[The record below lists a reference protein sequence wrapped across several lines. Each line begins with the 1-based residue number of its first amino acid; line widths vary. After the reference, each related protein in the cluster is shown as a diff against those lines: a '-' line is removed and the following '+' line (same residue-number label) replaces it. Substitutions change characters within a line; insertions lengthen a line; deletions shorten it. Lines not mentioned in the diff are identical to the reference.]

1 MPINYFGGC
10 MAHSYYPM
18 LTSREKE
25 ETLEVV
31 SAARIACYDD
41 KATSPHVILIDP
53 QPIRDYLEEITQ
65 VVFSE
70 AQKMGGK
77 IPFSI
82 IRECVENF
90 IHAYFKEPVISILDA
105 GATIKFSD
113 MGPGIKEKE
122 KAKEFGTSSA
132 TAEMKKYIRGTGS
145 GFPYIIEYI
154 SQKGGFFSIEDN
166 LQQGCVVTLSLKDKN
181 KKVSQSIYSTREK
194 QALELLYKKKQVGPK
209 ALFEAYG
216 GSLPTWS
223 RCLQTLQKKGIL
235 KKGSQKYEFTPSG
248 VEEYLLIF
256 PAK

>member
-1 MPINYFGGC
+1 
-10 MAHSYYPM
+10 MARSYYPM
-18 LTSREKE
+18 ITTRETEK
-25 ETLEVV
+25 TLEVRT
-31 SAARIACYDD
+31 AARIACYDD
-41 KATSPHVILIDP
+41 KATNPHVILVDP

-90 IHAYFKEPVISILDA
+90 IHAYFEEPVISILDA

-154 SQKGGFFSIEDN
+154 SEKGGYFSIEDN
-166 LQQGCVVTLSLKDKN
+166 LEKGCVITLSLKNKN
-181 KKVSQSIYSTREK
+181 KKVSQAKYSIREK
-194 QALELLYKKKQVGPK
+194 QALELLHEKKQVGPK
-209 ALFEAYG
+209 ELFEAYG
-216 GSLPTWS
+216 SSLPTWS
-223 RCLQTLQKKGIL
+223 RCLQELQKKGII
-235 KKGSQKYEFTPSG
+235 KKGSQKYEFTPLG
-248 VEEYLLIF
+248 IEEYLLVF
-256 PAK
+256 PAS